1 MPTPIEENKS
11 LVRRFI
17 HAIERGEF
25 AVFDEIVSPDY
36 KRPSSRTAPGPRE
49 PQAVLRWG
57 ALSFPGLRVA
67 DHLHGRRGRQSRG
80 ADRVPGN
87 P

>member
-1 MPTPIEENKS
+1 MANNQRTNIQPARKRSSSPALGGPMPTPIEENKS

-17 HAIERGEF
+17 HAIERGDF

-36 KRPSSRTAPGPRE
+36 KRPSSRTEPGPRE

-57 ALSFPGLRVA
+57 ALSFPG
-67 DHLHGRRGRQSRG
+67 
-80 ADRVPGN
+80 
-87 P
+87 

>member
-17 HAIERGEF
+17 HAIETGDF

-36 KRPSSRTAPGPRE
+36 N
-49 PQAVLRWG
+49 
-57 ALSFPGLRVA
+57 
-67 DHLHGRRGRQSRG
+67 DHLARQSPGRQNLKQYFAGARSAFPDLELPIIYMVAEDESRG